1 MKRSKCVHVGG
12 RTSIEPLFIPNQAS
26 KGSRLNNIAD
36 GQKHGNCKLALDCV
50 ANVAGISASYL
61 TFIFVL

>member
-12 RTSIEPLFIPNQAS
+12 HTSIEPLFIPNQAS

-36 GQKHGNCKLALDCV
+36 G
-50 ANVAGISASYL
+50 
-61 TFIFVL
+61 